1 MLEVSCWSFS
11 IDLGE
16 SVFPPLA
23 SQGNF
28 LGTGQGRVP
37 SKQQNNCQKI
47 NSLLSRFTHIQY
59 TVRAEYAAKNQ
70 EYIRRI
76 LDDLRASCRT
86 DIGSSIF
93 VEEDGKMFLH
103 FLFCENEEAEQAFFQ
118 LQSLQAW
125 RAALVESDPE
135 VSLSE
140 LTRLSVVGSTA
151 KLL

>member
-1 MLEVSCWSFS
+1 L
-11 IDLGE
+11 
-16 SVFPPLA
+16 PK
-23 SQGNF
+23 N
-28 LGTGQGRVP
+28 
-37 SKQQNNCQKI
+37 QQLTVKI
-47 NSLLSRFTHIQY
+47 YTHIQY

-93 VEEDGKMFLH
+93 VEEDGKTFLH

-135 VSLSE
+135 VPLSE